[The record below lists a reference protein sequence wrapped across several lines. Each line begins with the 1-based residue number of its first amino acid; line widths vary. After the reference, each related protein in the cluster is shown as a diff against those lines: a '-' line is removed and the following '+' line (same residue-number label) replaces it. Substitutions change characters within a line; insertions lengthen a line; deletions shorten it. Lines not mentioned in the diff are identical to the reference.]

1 MRRGISTVA
10 MAAAIV
16 LAVTACGGSGDDDES
31 DTGSGKGSGKGAA
44 TDPASVSGT
53 VTYWDTSDAKNEAP
67 AYQALIKDFE
77 AKYPKI
83 KVTYQNVDF
92 TTVEQKF
99 KAAAQSGKGAPDVV
113 RTDVGLIPEYASLHY
128 IAPLDGTAALQDTE
142 DFVAGPMD
150 TTKYEGKTYGVP
162 SVTDTLGLLY
172 NKEIFTKAGIT
183 RPPVTWDELIADA
196 KTIKEKVPGVAGTY
210 VNPDSYFLFPLLYGE
225 NADLADP
232 AGKKITINSPEAVK
246 AVTKAKE
253 IYDTSSLK
261 VDFAS
266 AYDNM
271 QTSFKT
277 GKVAMLI
284 QGPWSVSD
292 DLTGSAFKGKE
303 SNLGYA
309 PVPAGSTGKA
319 LAPTGGH
326 DLAVYQGSKNLDAA
340 YLFAQ
345 FMTSSASQQQIALT
359 NGTLPTRTS
368 AYTAEVLKDPEIAGF
383 KPIMDTARPRVAL
396 PQVGSLFTPLQQQ
409 YIKILQGQTSV
420 KSGLDA
426 AADEFGELL
435 PGFST

>member
-1 MRRGISTVA
+1 MRRGISAVA
-10 MAAAIV
+10 LAAAVV
-16 LAVTACGGSGDDDES
+16 LGAAACGGGG
-31 DTGSGKGSGKGAA
+31 GSGSGGGNASAKDPGSV
-44 TDPASVSGT
+44 TGT
-53 VTYWDTSDAKNEAP
+53 ITYWDTSDAKNEAP
-67 AYQALIKDFE
+67 AYKALVSAFE

-83 KVTYQNVDF
+83 TVKYQNVDF

-99 KAAAQSGKGAPDVV
+99 KASAQSGKGAPDVI
-113 RTDVGLIPEYASLHY
+113 RADVGLIPEYASLHY
-128 IAPLDGTAALQDTE
+128 IAPLDGTPALQDTQ
-142 DFVAGPMD
+142 DFVAGPLN
-150 TTKYEGKTYGVP
+150 TTRYEGKTYGVP

-172 NKEIFTKAGIT
+172 NKDVFSRAGIT
-183 RPPVTWDELIADA
+183 APPATWDELIADA
-196 KTIKEKVPGVAGTY
+196 KTIKAKVPGVTGTY
-210 VNPDSYFLFPLLYGE
+210 VNPDAYFLLPLLFGE

-232 AGKKITINSPEAVK
+232 AAKKITINSPEAVK

-253 IYDTSSLK
+253 IYDSASLK

-284 QGPWSVSD
+284 QGPWSVGD
-292 DLTGSAFKGKE
+292 DMSGSAFQGKG

-309 PVPAGSTGKA
+309 PVPAGSSGKA

-326 DLAVYQGSKNLDAA
+326 DLAVYQGSKNLAA
-340 YLFAQ
+340 SYLFTQ
-345 FMTSSASQQQIALT
+345 FMTSSAAQQQIAVK

-368 AYTAEVLKDPEIAGF
+368 AYTPEVLKNPTIAGF

-396 PQVGSLFTPLQQQ
+396 PQVGSLFTPLQQE

-420 KSGLDA
+420 KDGLDA
-426 AADEFGELL
+426 AAKQFGTLL
-435 PGFST
+435 PGFAAQ

>member
-1 MRRGISTVA
+1 MRRGISVVA

-16 LAVTACGGSGDDDES
+16 LGVTACGGGSSKS
-31 DTGSGKGSGKGAA
+31 DSGSGKGPAQ
-44 TDPASVSGT
+44 DPASVSGSI
-53 VTYWDTSDAKNEAP
+53 TYWDTSDAKNEAP
-67 AYQALIKDFE
+67 VYQSLIKAFE
-77 AKYPKI
+77 AEYPKI

-99 KAAAQSGKGAPDVV
+99 KAAAQSGKGAPDVI
-113 RTDVGLIPEYASLHY
+113 RADVGLIPEYASLHY
-128 IAPLDGTAALQDTE
+128 IAPLDGTAALQDAG
-142 DFVAGPMD
+142 DFVAGPLA
-150 TTKYEGKTYGVP
+150 TTKYEGKTYAVP

-172 NKEIFTKAGIT
+172 NKDIFARAGIAE
-183 RPPVTWDELIADA
+183 PPSTWDELIADA

-210 VNPDSYFLFPLLYGE
+210 VNPDAYFLFPLLFGE
-225 NADLADP
+225 GADLADP
-232 AGKKITINSPEAVK
+232 AAKKITINSPEAVK

-277 GKVAMLI
+277 GKVAMLV
-284 QGPWSVSD
+284 QGPWSVGD
-292 DLTGSAFKGKE
+292 DLTGSAFAGKE

-326 DLAVYQGSKNLDAA
+326 DLAVYQGSKNLAAA
-340 YLFAQ
+340 YLFTQ
-345 FMTSSASQQQIALT
+345 FMTSSDSQQQIALK

-368 AYTAEVLKDPEIAGF
+368 AYTDEVLKDPEIAGF

-396 PQVGSLFTPLQQQ
+396 PQVGSLFTPLQQE

-420 KSGLDA
+420 QSGLDSA
-426 AADEFGELL
+426 AEKFGDLL
-435 PGFST
+435 PGFSR

>member
-1 MRRGISTVA
+1 MRRGISAVA

-16 LAVTACGGSGDDDES
+16 LGVTACGGSSS
-31 DTGSGKGSGKGAA
+31 DSKSDKGSAK
-44 TDPASVSGT
+44 TPASVSGT
-53 VTYWDTSDAKNEAP
+53 ITYWDTSDAKNEAP
-67 AYQALIKDFE
+67 TYKALIADFE

-83 KVTYQNVDF
+83 KVDYQNVDF

-99 KAAAQSGKGAPDVV
+99 KASAQNGKGAPDVV

-128 IAPLDGTAALQDTE
+128 IAPLDGTPALADTG
-142 DFVAGPMD
+142 DFLAGPLN
-150 TTKYEGKTYGVP
+150 TTKYDGKTYGVP

-172 NKEIFTKAGIT
+172 NKDIFAKAGIT
-183 RPPVTWDELIADA
+183 APPTTWDELIADS
-196 KTIKEKVPGVAGTY
+196 KTIKAKVPGVAGTY
-210 VNPDSYFLFPLLYGE
+210 VNPDSYFLFPLLFGE
-225 NADLADP
+225 GADLADP
-232 AGKKITINSPEAVK
+232 AAKKITINSPAAVA

-271 QTSFKT
+271 QTSFKN
-277 GKVAMLI
+277 GKVAMLV

-303 SNLGYA
+303 ANLGYA
-309 PVPAGSTGKA
+309 PVPAGTTGKA

-340 YLFAQ
+340 YLFTQ
-345 FMTSSASQQQIALT
+345 FMTSSASQQKIALK

-368 AYTAEVLKDPEIAGF
+368 AYTAEVTGNPEIAGF

-409 YIKILQGQTSV
+409 YIKILQGQTPV

-426 AADEFGELL
+426 AAKEFGKLL
-435 PGFST
+435 PGYAVQ

>member
-1 MRRGISTVA
+1 MRRGISAVA

-16 LAVTACGGSGDDDES
+16 LGVTACGGGS
-31 DTGSGKGSGKGAA
+31 DSGSGSKGGAA
-44 TDPASVSGT
+44 KDPAAVSGT
-53 VTYWDTSDAKNEAP
+53 ITYWDTSDAKNEAP

-83 KVTYQNVDF
+83 KVNYQNVDF

-128 IAPLDGTAALQDTE
+128 IAPLDGTAALQDTQ
-142 DFVAGPMD
+142 DFVTGPLD
-150 TTKYEGKTYGVP
+150 TTKYDGKTYGVP

-172 NKEIFTKAGIT
+172 NKEIFAKAGIAQ
-183 RPPVTWDELIADA
+183 PPATWDELIADSA
-196 KTIKEKVPGVAGTY
+196 TIKQKVPGVAGTY
-210 VNPDSYFLFPLLYGE
+210 VNPDSYFLFPLLFGE
-225 NADLADP
+225 GADLADP
-232 AGKKITINSPEAVK
+232 AAKKITINSPAAVK
-246 AVTKAKE
+246 AVTEAKK

-284 QGPWSVSD
+284 QGPWSVGD

-309 PVPAGSTGKA
+309 PVPAGSSGKA

-326 DLAVYQGSKNLDAA
+326 DLAVYQGSRNLDAA
-340 YLFAQ
+340 YLFTQ
-345 FMTSSASQQQIALT
+345 FMTSSSSQQQIALK

-368 AYTAEVLKDPEIAGF
+368 AYTPEVLKNPTIAGF

-396 PQVGSLFTPLQQQ
+396 PQVGSLFTPLQQE

-420 KSGLDA
+420 RSGLDA
-426 AADEFGELL
+426 AAKDFGKLL
-435 PGFST
+435 PGYTVQ

>member
-1 MRRGISTVA
+1 MRRGISAVA

-16 LAVTACGGSGDDDES
+16 LGATACGGNGGGDGKS
-31 DTGSGKGSGKGAA
+31 DSGKAQ
-44 TDPASVSGT
+44 DPASISGT
-53 VTYWDTSDAKNEAP
+53 LTYWDTSDAKNEAP
-67 AYQALIKDFE
+67 TYQALVKAFE

-83 KVTYQNVDF
+83 KVNYQNVDF
-92 TTVEQKF
+92 GTVEQKF

-128 IAPLDGTAALQDTE
+128 IAPLDGTTALQDTG
-142 DFVAGPMD
+142 DFMAGPMN
-150 TTKYEGKTYGVP
+150 TTKYDGKTYGVP

-172 NKEIFTKAGIT
+172 NKDIFAKAGIT
-183 RPPVTWDELIADA
+183 KAPATWDELIADSA
-196 KTIKEKVPGVAGTY
+196 TIKQKVPGVAGTY
-210 VNPDSYFLFPLLYGE
+210 VNPDSYFLFPVLFGE
-225 NADLADP
+225 GADLADP
-232 AGKKITINSPEAVK
+232 AAKKITINSPEAVK
-246 AVTKAKE
+246 AVTEAKK

-284 QGPWSVSD
+284 QGPWSVGD
-292 DLTGSAFKGKE
+292 DLTGSAFQGKE
-303 SNLGYA
+303 ANLGYA
-309 PVPAGSTGKA
+309 PVPAGSSGKA

-340 YLFAQ
+340 YLFTQ
-345 FMTSSASQQQIALT
+345 FMTSSASQQQIALK

-368 AYTAEVLKDPEIAGF
+368 AYTDAVLKNGTIAGF

-420 KSGLDA
+420 QAGLDA
-426 AADEFGELL
+426 AAKDFGKLL
-435 PGFST
+435 PGYAVQ

>member
-1 MRRGISTVA
+1 
-10 MAAAIV
+10 
-16 LAVTACGGSGDDDES
+16 
-31 DTGSGKGSGKGAA
+31 
-44 TDPASVSGT
+44 
-53 VTYWDTSDAKNEAP
+53 
-67 AYQALIKDFE
+67 
-77 AKYPKI
+77 
-83 KVTYQNVDF
+83 
-92 TTVEQKF
+92 VEQKF
-99 KAAAQSGKGAPDVV
+99 KAAAQSGKGAPDVI
-113 RTDVGLIPEYASLHY
+113 RADVGLIPEYASLHY
-128 IAPLDGTAALQDTE
+128 IAPLDGTTALQDSQ
-142 DFVAGPMD
+142 DFVAGPLE
-150 TTKYEGKTYGVP
+150 TTKYEGKTYAVP

-172 NKEIFTKAGIT
+172 NKDIFARAGIAK
-183 RPPVTWDELIADA
+183 PPATWDELIAVS

-210 VNPDSYFLFPLLYGE
+210 VNPDSYFLFPLLFGE
-225 NADLADP
+225 GADLADP

-253 IYDTSSLK
+253 VYDTSSLK

-292 DLTGSAFKGKE
+292 DLSGSAFKGKE

-340 YLFAQ
+340 YLFTQ
-345 FMTSSASQQQIALT
+345 FMTSSASQQQIALK

-420 KSGLDA
+420 QSGLDA
-426 AADEFGELL
+426 AAKEFGKLL
-435 PGFST
+435 PGFSGQ

>member
-16 LAVTACGGSGDDDES
+16 LGVTACGGSDGDGKKDN
-31 DTGSGKGSGKGAA
+31 GSGK
-44 TDPASVSGT
+44 DPASVSGT

-67 AYQALIKDFE
+67 TYQALIKEFE

-99 KAAAQSGKGAPDVV
+99 KAAAQSGKGAPDVI
-113 RTDVGLIPEYASLHY
+113 RADVGLIPEYASLHY
-128 IAPLDGTAALQDTE
+128 IAPLDGTAALADTE
-142 DFVAGPMD
+142 DFVAGPMN
-150 TTKYEGKTYGVP
+150 TTKYEGKTYAVP

-172 NKEIFTKAGIT
+172 NKEIFAKAGIT
-183 RPPVTWDELIADA
+183 KPPATWDELIADS

-210 VNPDSYFLFPLLYGE
+210 VNPDSYFLFPLLFGE
-225 NADLADP
+225 GADLADP
-232 AGKKITINSPEAVK
+232 AAKKITINSPEAVK

-271 QTSFKT
+271 QTSFRT

-292 DLTGSAFKGKE
+292 DLSGSAFKGKE

-326 DLAVYQGSKNLDAA
+326 DLAVYQGSKNLEAS
-340 YLFAQ
+340 YLFTQ
-345 FMTSSASQQQIALT
+345 FMTSSASQQQIALK

-383 KPIMDTARPRVAL
+383 KSIMDTARPRVAL

-420 KSGLDA
+420 QSGLDA
-426 AADEFGELL
+426 AAKEFGDLL
-435 PGFST
+435 PGFAQ

>member
-1 MRRGISTVA
+1 MRRGISAVA

-16 LAVTACGGSGDDDES
+16 LGVTACGGGGGKSDSG
-31 DTGSGKGSGKGAA
+31 GSAK
-44 TDPASVSGT
+44 DPGSVSGT
-53 VTYWDTSDAKNEAP
+53 ITYWDTSDAKNEAP
-67 AYQALIKDFE
+67 AYQALVKAFE

-83 KVTYQNVDF
+83 KVNYQNVDF

-99 KAAAQSGKGAPDVV
+99 KAAAQSGKGAPDVI

-128 IAPLDGTAALQDTE
+128 IAPLDGTAALGDTQD
-142 DFVAGPMD
+142 FLPGPMN
-150 TTKYEGKTYGVP
+150 TTKYDGKTYGVP

-172 NKEIFTKAGIT
+172 NKDIFAKAGIAK
-183 RPPVTWDELIADA
+183 PPATWDELIADSA
-196 KTIKEKVPGVAGTY
+196 TIKQKVPGVAGTY
-210 VNPDSYFLFPLLYGE
+210 VNPDSYFLFPLLFGE
-225 NADLADP
+225 GADLADP
-232 AGKKITINSPEAVK
+232 AAKKVTINSPEAVK
-246 AVTKAKE
+246 AVTEAKK

-261 VDFAS
+261 VDFAN

-309 PVPAGSTGKA
+309 PVPAGSSGKA

-326 DLAVYQGSKNLDAA
+326 DLAVYQGSKNLFAA
-340 YLFAQ
+340 YLFTQ
-345 FMTSSASQQQIALT
+345 FMTSSASQQQIALK

-396 PQVGSLFTPLQQQ
+396 PQVGSLFTPLQQE
-409 YIKILQGQTSV
+409 YSKILQGQTSV
-420 KSGLDA
+420 QGGLDA
-426 AADEFGELL
+426 AAKEFGKLL
-435 PGFST
+435 PGYTVQ

>member
-16 LAVTACGGSGDDDES
+16 LGATACGGN
-31 DTGSGKGSGKGAA
+31 GSGSKSDSGKAK
-44 TDPASVSGT
+44 DPASVSGT
-53 VTYWDTSDAKNEAP
+53 ITYWDTSDAKNEAP
-67 AYQALIKDFE
+67 AYQALVKDFE
-77 AKYPKI
+77 AKYPQI
-83 KVTYQNVDF
+83 KVNYQNVDF

-99 KAAAQSGKGAPDVV
+99 KAAAQSGKGAPDVI
-113 RTDVGLIPEYASLHY
+113 RADVGLIPEYASLHY
-128 IAPLDGTAALQDTE
+128 IAPLDGTAALQDTQ
-142 DFVAGPMD
+142 DFVTGPMN
-150 TTKYEGKTYGVP
+150 TTKYDGKTYGVP

-172 NKEIFTKAGIT
+172 NKDILTRAGIAQ
-183 RPPVTWDELIADA
+183 PPTTWDELIADSA
-196 KTIKEKVPGVAGTY
+196 TIKAKVPGVAGTY
-210 VNPDSYFLFPLLYGE
+210 VNPDSYFLFPLLFGE
-225 NADLADP
+225 GADLADP
-232 AGKKITINSPEAVK
+232 AGKKVTINAPEAVK
-246 AVTKAKE
+246 AVTEAKK

-292 DLTGSAFKGKE
+292 DLSGSAFQGKE

-326 DLAVYQGSKNLDAA
+326 DLAVYQGSKNLDAS
-340 YLFAQ
+340 YLFTQ
-345 FMTSSASQQQIALT
+345 FMTSSTAQQQIALK

-368 AYTAEVLKDPEIAGF
+368 AYTPEVLKNQTIAGF

-396 PQVGSLFTPLQQQ
+396 PQVGSLFTPLQQE

-420 KSGLDA
+420 QDGLNA
-426 AADEFGELL
+426 AAKEFGKLL
-435 PGFST
+435 PGYTVR